1 MVTNSIPRVSFALT
15 INWKLLLLGLCF
27 LPLLLRLGF
36 WQLERAEEKRL
47 LIEQQRSQAQLSPL
61 WLNQLDQE
69 FSEDVGS
76 DGLSMEKQ
84 LAHRSVQVSGR
95 FLNNHYWLLDNR
107 IVQGKVGY
115 EVIAP
120 LTLDTGRSYL
130 INRGWVAAPLSR
142 NILPQVNFPKD
153 LVTVKG
159 HWKLLQK
166 NALITDAVAVGE
178 FDSEWPQRI
187 QQVNHSA
194 MAEMA
199 GQFLHQGIVQIDPAD
214 HLALTTLWRD
224 VNVQPQKHTG
234 YAVQWFAMAFALSVL
249 LIITNTN
256 ISRYLSSYRY
266 QQQQSNHNNKGETN
280 EC

>member
-36 WQLERAEEKRL
+36 WQLERAEEKRQ
-47 LIEQQRSQAQLSPL
+47 LIELQRSQAQLSPL
-61 WLNQLDQE
+61 LLNPFDQT
-69 FSEDVGS
+69 FSEDIGDHAS
-76 DGLSMEKQ
+76 SLEKQ

-142 NILPQVNFPKD
+142 GVLPQVDFPKG
-153 LVTVKG
+153 LVQVQG
-159 HWKLLQK
+159 HWKLLEK
-166 NALITDAVAVGE
+166 NALIADVETTGK
-178 FDSEWPQRI
+178 FDSVWPKRI

-194 MAEMA
+194 MAEMV

-214 HLALTTLWRD
+214 KLALTTLWRD

-234 YAVQWFAMAFALSVL
+234 YAVQWFAMAFALLVL
-249 LIITNTN
+249 LVITNTN
-256 ISRYLSSYRY
+256 ISRYLSSYRH
-266 QQQQSNHNNKGETN
+266 QQQQSNHNNKGEAH
-280 EC
+280 ER